1 MYFKSAS
8 MDEKEK
14 SSLDVANEDKRILT
28 PLQILKK
35 KIGVTGKKIS
45 LVGSQEC
52 QSSTAQ

>member
-35 KIGVTGKKIS
+35 K
-45 LVGSQEC
+45 
-52 QSSTAQ
+52 